1 MFDTALTRVLGIDV
15 PIVQAPIANLTC
27 PELVAAVSDAG
38 ALGMLSVTWREPAE
52 IRSLL
57 RRTRELT
64 DRPFGVN
71 LVLAWDMRERLE
83 VCLEEGVPVVSFF
96 WGDPSPLLGPVHE
109 AGAVAMLTV
118 GSAADARIAV
128 DQGVD
133 ILVAQGWEAGGHVI
147 GSVATLP
154 LVPSVVDAAGG
165 APVVAAGGIADGRGL
180 AAVLALG
187 AAGAWIGTRFV
198 ASEEALAHAEYK
210 ERVVQ
215 ATATDTVYT
224 SLFNVGWEDA
234 PHRVLRNST
243 VAAWEDA
250 GSPLTDRPGEGEAVA
265 RLPDGTDAVRYSDY
279 EPAADMD
286 GEVEALAHY
295 AGQSAGLVS
304 AVQPAGVIVRQ
315 IAEEAAQA
323 SQAVRD
329 ALPGGEA
336 SRDALTDG
344 ED

>member
-1 MFDTALTRVLGIDV
+1 MFDTSLTRILDIEV

-27 PELVAAVSDAG
+27 PELVAGVSNAG
-38 ALGMLSVTWREPAE
+38 ALGMLSVTWREPDE

-57 RRTRELT
+57 RRIRELT

-71 LVLAWDMRERLE
+71 LVLAWDMRARLE

-96 WGDPSPLLGPVHE
+96 WGDPSPFLGRVHQ
-109 AGAVAMLTV
+109 AGAVVMLTV
-118 GSAADARIAV
+118 GSADDARIAA

-154 LVPSVVDAAGG
+154 LVPWVVDAAKGT
-165 APVVAAGGIADGRGL
+165 PVVAAGGIADGRGL

-187 AAGAWIGTRFV
+187 AAGAWIGTRFI

-210 ERVVQ
+210 RRVVL
-215 ATATDTVYT
+215 AKATDTVYT
-224 SLFNVGWEDA
+224 TLFNVGWDKA

-243 VAAWEDA
+243 VVAWENA
-250 GSPLTDRPGEGEAVA
+250 GSPASDRPGEGEAVA
-265 RLPDGTDAVRYSDY
+265 RLPDGTLAVRYSDY
-279 EPAADMD
+279 EPAVGMM

-304 AVQPAGVIVRQ
+304 EVQPVTAIIRQ
-315 IAEEAAQA
+315 IAEESVRA
-323 SQAVRD
+323 SQAIQD
-329 ALPGGEA
+329 AVAGGEA
-336 SRDALTDG
+336 SRLR
-344 ED
+344 

>member
-1 MFDTALTRVLGIDV
+1 MFDTALTRILGIDV

-27 PELVAAVSDAG
+27 PELVAGVSNAG
-38 ALGMLSVTWREPAE
+38 ALGMLSVTWREPEE

-57 RRTRELT
+57 RRIRELT

-71 LVLAWDMRERLE
+71 LVLAWNMRKRLE

-96 WGDPSPLLGPVHE
+96 WGDPAPYLGHVHE

-118 GSAADARIAV
+118 GSAEHARIAV

-165 APVVAAGGIADGRGL
+165 TPVVAAGGIADGRGL

-198 ASEEALAHAEYK
+198 ASEEALAHPEHQ
-210 ERVVQ
+210 ERVVR
-215 ATATDTVYT
+215 AKETDTVYT
-224 SLFNVGWEDA
+224 TLFNVGWEDA

-250 GSPLTDRPGEGEAVA
+250 GSPATDRPGEGETVA
-265 RLPDGTDAVRYSDY
+265 RLPDGTEAVRYSDY
-279 EPAADMD
+279 EPAVGMT

-295 AGQSAGLVS
+295 AGQSAGLVRQ
-304 AVQPAGVIVRQ
+304 VQPAGVIVRE
-315 IAEEAAQA
+315 IAGGAVRA

-329 ALPGGEA
+329 ALADGEA
-336 SRDALTDG
+336 SPER
-344 ED
+344 

>member
-1 MFDTALTRVLGIDV
+1 MFDTSLTRILNIGV

-27 PELVAAVSDAG
+27 PELVAGVSNAG
-38 ALGMLSVTWREPAE
+38 ALGMLSVTWREPDE

-57 RRTRELT
+57 RTIRELT
-64 DRPFGVN
+64 ARPFGVN
-71 LVLAWDMRERLE
+71 LILAWDMRERLE
-83 VCLEEGVPVVSFF
+83 ACLEEGVPVVSFF
-96 WGDPSPLLGPVHE
+96 WGDPSPFLGSVHD

-118 GSAADARIAV
+118 GSADEARIAV

-154 LVPSVVDAAGG
+154 LVPSVVDAVGNT
-165 APVVAAGGIADGRGL
+165 PVVAAGGIADGRGL

-187 AAGAWIGTRFV
+187 AGGAWIGTRFI

-210 ERVVQ
+210 ARVVR
-215 ATATDTVYT
+215 AKATDTVYT
-224 SLFNVGWEDA
+224 TLFNVGWEQA

-243 VAAWEDA
+243 TAAWEDA
-250 GSPLTDRPGEGEAVA
+250 GRPAASRPGEGEVVA
-265 RLPDGTDAVRYSDY
+265 RLANGTEAVRYSDH
-279 EPAADMD
+279 EPAAGMV

-304 AVQPAGVIVRQ
+304 EVQPVSVIIRE
-315 IAEEAAQA
+315 IAEESVQA
-323 SQAVRD
+323 SLAIQD
-329 ALPGGEA
+329 ALAGGEA
-336 SRDALTDG
+336 SRRR
-344 ED
+344 

>member
-1 MFDTALTRVLGIDV
+1 
-15 PIVQAPIANLTC
+15 
-27 PELVAAVSDAG
+27 
-38 ALGMLSVTWREPAE
+38 
-52 IRSLL
+52 
-57 RRTRELT
+57 
-64 DRPFGVN
+64 
-71 LVLAWDMRERLE
+71 
-83 VCLEEGVPVVSFF
+83 
-96 WGDPSPLLGPVHE
+96 
-109 AGAVAMLTV
+109 MLTV
-118 GSAADARIAV
+118 GSAADARFAV

-165 APVVAAGGIADGRGL
+165 TPVVAAGGVADGRGL

-198 ASEEALAHAEYK
+198 ASEEALTHAEYQ
-210 ERVVQ
+210 ERIVR
-215 ATATDTVYT
+215 AAATDTVYT
-224 SLFNVGWEDA
+224 TLFNVGWEDA

-250 GSPLTDRPGEGEAVA
+250 GSPATDRPGEGESVA

-279 EPAADMD
+279 EPAADME

-315 IAEEAAQA
+315 IAGEAVRA
-323 SQAVRD
+323 SRAVRD
-329 ALPGGEA
+329 AVAGGEA
-336 SRDALTDG
+336 SR
-344 ED
+344 ER

>member
-1 MFDTALTRVLGIDV
+1 MFDTSLTRALNIDV

-27 PELVAAVSDAG
+27 PELVARGSNAG
-38 ALGMLSVTWREPAE
+38 ALGMLLVTWREPEE

-57 RRTRELT
+57 RRIRELT

-71 LVLAWDMRERLE
+71 LILAWNMRKRLE
-83 VCLEEGVPVVSFF
+83 VCLEENVPVVSFF
-96 WGDPSPLLGPVHE
+96 WGDPSPFLGRVHE

-118 GSAADARIAV
+118 GSAGDARIAV

-154 LVPSVVDAAGG
+154 LVPSVVDAVGDT
-165 APVVAAGGIADGRGL
+165 PVVAAGGIADGRGL

-210 ERVVQ
+210 DRVVR
-215 ATATDTVYT
+215 AKATDTVHT
-224 SLFNVGWEDA
+224 TLFNVGWEDA

-250 GSPLTDRPGEGEAVA
+250 GCPATDRPGEGEAVA
-265 RLPDGTDAVRYSDY
+265 RLPDGTEAVRYSDY
-279 EPAADMD
+279 EPAAGME

-304 AVQPAGVIVRQ
+304 AVRPAGVIVRE
-315 IAEEAAQA
+315 IAEESVQA
-323 SQAVRD
+323 SQAIRD
-329 ALPGGEA
+329 ALAGGEG
-336 SRDALTDG
+336 SRRR
-344 ED
+344 

>member
-1 MFDTALTRVLGIDV
+1 MFDTALTRALGIDV
-15 PIVQAPIANLTC
+15 PIVQAPLGNLTC
-27 PELVAAVSDAG
+27 PELVAAVSNAG
-38 ALGMLSVTWREPAE
+38 ALGMLSVTWRKPEE

-64 DRPFGVN
+64 DKPFGVN
-71 LVLAWDMRERLE
+71 LVLAWNMRKRLE

-96 WGDPSPLLGPVHE
+96 WGDPSPLLGRVHE

-118 GSAADARIAV
+118 GSAGDARIAV

-154 LVPSVVDAAGG
+154 LVPSVVDAAEGT
-165 APVVAAGGIADGRGL
+165 PVVAAGGIADGRGL

-187 AAGAWIGTRFV
+187 AAGAWMGTRFV

-210 ERVVQ
+210 ERVVR
-215 ATATDTVYT
+215 AMATDTVYT
-224 SLFNVGWEDA
+224 TLFNMGWEDA
-234 PHRVLRNST
+234 AHRVLRNST

-250 GSPLTDRPGEGEAVA
+250 GSPATDRPGEGEAVA
-265 RLPDGTDAVRYSDY
+265 RLPDGTEAVRYSDY
-279 EPAADMD
+279 EPAADMV

-304 AVQPAGVIVRQ
+304 AIQPAGVIVRQ
-315 IAEEAAQA
+315 IAEEAVQA
-323 SQAVRD
+323 SRAVRD
-329 ALPGGEA
+329 ALADGEA
-336 SRDALTDG
+336 SR
-344 ED
+344 ER

>member
-1 MFDTALTRVLGIDV
+1 MFDTSLTRILNIGV

-27 PELVAAVSDAG
+27 PELVAGVSNAG

-57 RRTRELT
+57 RKIRELT
-64 DRPFGVN
+64 ARPFGVN
-71 LVLAWDMRERLE
+71 LILAWDMRERLD

-96 WGDPSPLLGPVHE
+96 WGDPSPFLGSVHE
-109 AGAVAMLTV
+109 AGSVAMLTV
-118 GSAADARIAV
+118 GSADAARIAV

-154 LVPSVVDAAGG
+154 LVPSVVDAAGDT
-165 APVVAAGGIADGRGL
+165 PVVAAGGIADGRGL
-180 AAVLALG
+180 AAVIALG
-187 AAGAWIGTRFV
+187 AGGAWIGTRFV
-198 ASEEALAHAEYK
+198 ASEEATAHAEYK
-210 ERVVQ
+210 ERVVR
-215 ATATDTVYT
+215 AKATDTVYT
-224 SLFNVGWEDA
+224 TLFNVGWEAA

-250 GSPLTDRPGEGEAVA
+250 GSPAANRPGEGEVVA
-265 RLPDGTDAVRYSDY
+265 RLPDGTEALRYSDY
-279 EPAADMD
+279 EPAADMV

-304 AVQPAGVIVRQ
+304 GVRPVSAIIRE
-315 IAEEAAQA
+315 IAEESVQA
-323 SQAVRD
+323 SRAIQD
-329 ALPGGEA
+329 ALAGGEA
-336 SRDALTDG
+336 SRQR
-344 ED
+344 

>member
-1 MFDTALTRVLGIDV
+1 MFDTALTRILNIDV

-27 PELVAAVSDAG
+27 PELVAGVSNAG
-38 ALGMLSVTWREPAE
+38 ALGMLSVTWRTPEE

-57 RRTRELT
+57 RRIRELT
-64 DRPFGVN
+64 DKPFGVN
-71 LVLAWDMRERLE
+71 LVLAWNMRQRLE
-83 VCLEEGVPVVSFF
+83 VCLEENVPVVSFF
-96 WGDPSPLLGPVHE
+96 WGDPSPFLGNVHQT
-109 AGAVAMLTV
+109 GAVAMLTV
-118 GSAADARIAV
+118 GSAGDARIAL

-154 LVPSVVDAAGG
+154 LVPSVVDAAKG

-198 ASEEALAHAEYK
+198 ASQEALAHAEYQ
-210 ERVVQ
+210 ERIVR
-215 ATATDTVYT
+215 AEATDTVYT
-224 SLFNVGWEDA
+224 TLFNVGWEDA

-250 GSPLTDRPGEGEAVA
+250 GSPATDRPGEGEPVA
-265 RLPDGTDAVRYSDY
+265 RLPDGTQAVRYSDY
-279 EPAADMD
+279 EPAAGVE

-304 AVQPAGVIVRQ
+304 EVQPAGVIVRQ
-315 IAEEAAQA
+315 IAEEALRA

-329 ALPGGEA
+329 ALADGEA
-336 SRDALTDG
+336 SR
-344 ED
+344 ER

>member
-1 MFDTALTRVLGIDV
+1 MFDTTLTRILKIDV

-27 PELVAAVSDAG
+27 PELVAAVSNAG
-38 ALGMLSVTWREPAE
+38 ALGMLSVTWRKPEE

-71 LVLAWDMRERLE
+71 LVLAWNMRKRLE
-83 VCLEEGVPVVSFF
+83 ICLEEGVPVVSFF
-96 WGDPSPLLGPVHE
+96 WGDPSPLLGRVHE

-154 LVPSVVDAAGG
+154 LVPSVVDAADGT
-165 APVVAAGGIADGRGL
+165 PVVAAGGVADGRGL
-180 AAVLALG
+180 AAVRALG

-210 ERVVQ
+210 ERVVR

-224 SLFNVGWEDA
+224 TLFNVGWEDA

-243 VAAWEDA
+243 MAAWEDA
-250 GSPLTDRPGEGEAVA
+250 GSPATDRPGEGEAVA

-279 EPAADMD
+279 EPAADMG

-304 AVQPAGVIVRQ
+304 GVQPAGVIVRE
-315 IAEEAAQA
+315 IAGEAVQA
-323 SQAVRD
+323 SQAIRN

-336 SRDALTDG
+336 PRQR
-344 ED
+344 

>member
-1 MFDTALTRVLGIDV
+1 MFDTSLTRVLNIDV

-27 PELVAAVSDAG
+27 PELVAGVSNAG
-38 ALGMLSVTWREPAE
+38 ALGMLSVTWREPEE

-57 RRTRELT
+57 RRIRELT
-64 DRPFGVN
+64 DRPFGIN
-71 LVLAWDMRERLE
+71 LILAWNMRKRLE
-83 VCLEEGVPVVSFF
+83 VCLEENVPVVSFF
-96 WGDPSPLLGPVHE
+96 WGDPSPFLGRVHE

-118 GSAADARIAV
+118 GSARDARMAV

-154 LVPSVVDAAGG
+154 LVPSVVDAVADT
-165 APVVAAGGIADGRGL
+165 PVVAAGGIADGRGL

-210 ERVVQ
+210 ERVVR
-215 ATATDTVYT
+215 AKATDTVHT
-224 SLFNVGWEDA
+224 TLFNVGWEDA

-250 GSPLTDRPGEGEAVA
+250 GSPATDRPGEGEAVA
-265 RLPDGTDAVRYSDY
+265 RLPDGTEVVRYSDH
-279 EPAADMD
+279 EPAAGMV

-295 AGQSAGLVS
+295 AGQSAGIVTS
-304 AVQPAGVIVRQ
+304 VQPAGAIIREM
-315 IAEEAAQA
+315 AEEAVQA

-329 ALPGGEA
+329 ALPGREGP
-336 SRDALTDG
+336 R
-344 ED
+344 

>member
-1 MFDTALTRVLGIDV
+1 MFDTALTRVLNLDV
-15 PIVQAPIANLTC
+15 PIIQAPIANLTS
-27 PELVAAVSDAG
+27 PELVAGVSNAG
-38 ALGMLSVTWREPAE
+38 ALGMLSVTWRTPGE

-57 RRTRELT
+57 RRIRELT

-71 LVLAWDMRERLE
+71 LVLAWDMRKRLE

-96 WGDPSPLLGPVHE
+96 WGDPSPYLAPVHE
-109 AGAVAMLTV
+109 TGAVAMLTV
-118 GSAADARIAV
+118 GSAEDARTAV

-165 APVVAAGGIADGRGL
+165 TPVVAAGGIADGRGL

-198 ASEEALAHAEYK
+198 ASEEALAHEEYQ
-210 ERVVQ
+210 ERVVR
-215 ATATDTVYT
+215 AKETDTVHT
-224 SLFNVGWEDA
+224 TLFNVGWDNA

-250 GSPLTDRPGEGEAVA
+250 GSPATDRPGEGEAVA
-265 RLPDGTDAVRYSDY
+265 RLPDGSEALRYSDY
-279 EPAADMD
+279 EPAAGMGGD
-286 GEVEALAHY
+286 VEALAHY

-304 AVQPAGVIVRQ
+304 QVQPAGDIVRQ
-315 IAEEAAQA
+315 IAGEAVRA

-329 ALPGGEA
+329 ALTGGEA
-336 SRDALTDG
+336 PHER
-344 ED
+344 